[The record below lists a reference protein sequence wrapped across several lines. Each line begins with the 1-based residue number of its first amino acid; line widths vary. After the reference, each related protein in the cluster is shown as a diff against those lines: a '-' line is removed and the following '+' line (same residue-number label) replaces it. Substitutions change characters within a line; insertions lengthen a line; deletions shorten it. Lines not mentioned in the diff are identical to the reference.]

1 MKSIFSNSNKIG
13 DKFKTVLSNRG
24 LLYILFALSIGN
36 LFYLGSEN
44 DIMTIAIFILTGFL
58 TSFFSKNMV
67 VILSIA
73 LVVSSIIRYGVS
85 VSSEEEGFSI
95 SEGLSPDEKDKV
107 RAAVEG
113 LLGDPKKPSKKGG
126 NKPRSNDENEPEEEE
141 REESEESEERENF
154 DDREDNFV
162 TEAADG
168 NTRVS
173 KNTIS
178 GNTTA
183 GSGRTSGKKGPT
195 SSSSG
200 TRPRPAST
208 SGNTISKK

>member
-67 VILSIA
+67 VILCIA

-113 LLGDPKKPSKKGG
+113 LLGDPKKPSKKSGNKPSA
-126 NKPRSNDENEPEEEE
+126 NKPRSADKNEDKEEEE
-141 REESEESEERENF
+141 DFESEERDEPRSEEESFETN
-154 DDREDNFV
+154 V
-162 TEAADG
+162 SGG
-168 NTRVS
+168 NT
-173 KNTIS
+173 KPKQNTVS
-178 GNTTA
+178 GNTTV
-183 GSGRTSGKKGPT
+183 
-195 SSSSG
+195 
-200 TRPRPAST
+200 
-208 SGNTISKK
+208 SGNSISKK